1 MASDVLAI
9 DIQRAIINA
18 GEYLG
23 GLMVKKYRTLSPSLK
38 IYFAILALGALG
50 LGMSN
55 GFITNYFKDAYDITT
70 MQRGII
76 EFPRELPGIL
86 TLFVIGFLS
95 GFSDIKIAL
104 FAQSLT
110 VFGLLVLG
118 VMTPPFEI
126 MLIFLFINSMGMH
139 MAMPLNDSIGMSLI
153 DHKKLGK
160 RMGQFK
166 GVYTGF
172 TMLAA
177 VVVFIGFKT
186 KVFTYK
192 TDVKPI
198 FLIAVA
204 FLLMVIGLYVLLLK
218 VTDHKIINKKKVK
231 FVFRK
236 EYKYYYVLTVMLG
249 VQKQIML
256 VYGPWVLIKML
267 DKGPDT
273 MAILSILGGFVGIFF
288 IPALGRWTDR
298 FGVKTILYA
307 DALSYIGIYVLFGF
321 MAYGFTS
328 GRLPMVGLPVMIAYL
343 MFILDKMSN
352 QIGMIRTLYLR
363 SILVESTDLTP
374 TLSMGLSLDHIVS
387 IVCAFLAA
395 IVWEQ
400 WGPQYIFFLA
410 ASLSLV
416 NLYVAR
422 KVDIPEEMLEMK

>member
-1 MASDVLAI
+1 LST
-9 DIQRAIINA
+9 RRR
-18 GEYLG
+18 
-23 GLMVKKYRTLSPSLK
+23 MVKKFNGLSPSLK
-38 IYFAILALGALG
+38 IYFIILALSALG
-50 LGMSN
+50 LGMSSS
-55 GFITNYFKDAYDITT
+55 FITNYFKDAYDISTL
-70 MQRGII
+70 QRGVI
-76 EFPRELPGIL
+76 EFPRELPGVFA
-86 TLFVIGFLS
+86 LFVIGFLS

-104 FAQSLT
+104 IAQSLT

-139 MAMPLNDSIGMSLI
+139 MGMPLRDSIGMGLI
-153 DHKKLGK
+153 DSRNTGK

-172 TMLAA
+172 TMVAA
-177 VVVFIGFKT
+177 VIVFLGFRLNI
-186 KVFTYK
+186 FTYK
-192 TDVKPI
+192 TEVKSI
-198 FLIAVA
+198 FLIAVG
-204 FLLMVIGLYVLLLK
+204 FLVGVIGLYFLLLK
-218 VTDHKIINKKKVK
+218 TVDHKIQSRKKVK
-231 FVFRK
+231 FIFRK
-236 EYKYYYVLTVMLG
+236 EYKYYYILTVMLG

-273 MAILSILGGFVGIFF
+273 MAILSIIGGFIGIFF

-307 DALSYIGIYVLFGF
+307 DALSYIGIYVLYGL
-321 MAYGFTS
+321 MAYGFAS
-328 GRLPMVGLPVMIAYL
+328 GSLPGVGLPVFIAYT

-352 QIGMIRTLYLR
+352 QIGMIRTIYLR
-363 SILVESTDLTP
+363 SILVEPGDLTP
-374 TLSMGLSLDHIVS
+374 TLSMGLSLDHVVS
-387 IVCAFLAA
+387 ILCAFLAA

-410 ASLSLV
+410 ASLSFV

-422 KVDIPEEMLEMK
+422 KVEIPEEMLSI

>member
-1 MASDVLAI
+1 MIKNYKNL
-9 DIQRAIINA
+9 N
-18 GEYLG
+18 
-23 GLMVKKYRTLSPSLK
+23 PSLK
-38 IYFAILALGALG
+38 IYFAIIAFAALG

-55 GFITNYFKDAYDITT
+55 GFITNYFKDAYDIST

-76 EFPRELPGIL
+76 EFPRELPGVFA
-86 TLFVIGFLS
+86 LFVIAFLS
-95 GFSDIKIAL
+95 GFSDIKIAI

-126 MLIFLFINSMGMH
+126 MLVFLFINSMGMH
-139 MAMPLNDSIGMSLI
+139 MGMPLRDSIGMNLI
-153 DHKKLGK
+153 DHRNMGK

-172 TMLAA
+172 TMIAA
-177 VVVFIGFKT
+177 VIVFIGFRSNLFTFKT
-186 KVFTYK
+186 EM
-192 TDVKPI
+192 KPI
-198 FLIAVA
+198 FLIAVG
-204 FLLMVIGLYVLLLK
+204 FLMVVIFLYILLLK
-218 VTDHKIINKKKVK
+218 TIDHKIVTEKKVK
-231 FVFRK
+231 FIFRK
-236 EYKYYYVLTVMLG
+236 EYKYYYILTIMLG

-267 DKGPDT
+267 DKGADT
-273 MAILSILGGFVGIFF
+273 MAILSILGGLVGIFF
-288 IPALGRWTDR
+288 IPALGKWTDR

-307 DALSYIGIYVLFGF
+307 DAISFIGIYVLYGF
-321 MAYGFTS
+321 LAYGFVS
-328 GRLPMVGLPVMIAYL
+328 GKIPKIGWPVMIAYF

-363 SILVESTDLTP
+363 SILVKSSDLTP

-387 IVCAFLAA
+387 IVCAFIAA
-395 IVWEQ
+395 IIWEK

-416 NLYVAR
+416 NLYVAK
-422 KVDIPEEMLEMK
+422 KVEIPEDILKL